1 MKKSIN
7 PQAIQIQKRFFQA
20 LEICINSGTIKGGLK
35 GFCEEHSLNRVK
47 YQRIKASFSKPIEEQ
62 RYIID
67 VDALQYIC
75 IDGKV
80 SSEWLLF
87 GNGGMFKQ

>member
-47 YQRIKASFSKPIEEQ
+47 YQRIKALLRKGDKLSLLAAD
-62 RYIID
+62 II
-67 VDALQYIC
+67 LS
-75 IDGKV
+75 GKRAEAKDQI
-80 SSEWLLF
+80 SQKL
-87 GNGGMFKQ
+87 GA